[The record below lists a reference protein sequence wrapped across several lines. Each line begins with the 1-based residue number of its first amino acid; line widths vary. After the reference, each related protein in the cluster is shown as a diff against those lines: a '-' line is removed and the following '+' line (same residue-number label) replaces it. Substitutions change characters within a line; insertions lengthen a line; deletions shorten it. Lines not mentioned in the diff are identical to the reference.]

1 MNSRASARLS
11 AILPERLELFS
22 YPPRIIE
29 FTNEHSSRAAIPAW
43 ENDAPARPGF
53 SPMLLDT
60 HHRPEQFRREIL
72 PSREVSEAR
81 RMPSCSPLL
90 GLLLAPRYHAP
101 PLEAL
106 LQQQLLLAAP
116 PYVLLIPIFSAPTLR
131 HSVHPY

>member
-1 MNSRASARLS
+1 MISRASGRRS

-29 FTNEHSSRAAIPAW
+29 FTNEYSLRAAIPAW

-72 PSREVSEAR
+72 PSREVSAAR
-81 RMPSCSPLL
+81 RMPPCLSPLA
-90 GLLLAPRYHAP
+90 LLLAPQYHPP
-101 PLEAL
+101 PLQAL
-106 LQQQLLLAAP
+106 LPKHSLYAAA
-116 PYVLLIPIFSAPTLR
+116 S
-131 HSVHPY
+131 